1 MTHAAATT
9 AHDKGNIM
17 KGTSLIEVA
26 PLALAVGLGV
36 QAGQARAQ
44 DLPLPATPSPPIPTQ
59 PYEITA
65 DARLDALQRQL
76 NEQTQRLQQM
86 RELMQAQEQQIFGL
100 QNALNEEILANARA
114 RGAPAPV
121 IVPSLNQAPTFR
133 DAPAGSPTYIV
144 VGPSPASVPPPA
156 ISDIVPTQDAGPQV
170 AQATAPAR
178 SAQAAGAQ
186 AAPPA
191 AGDAQAPQRVGQAPE
206 SDSRP
211 PEVAQIF
218 DQPGVLTPKGKL
230 VVEPAIQYGYSAND
244 RVALVGYTIIPAILI
259 GLIDVRQVKTTTAV
273 ATLTGRYGVSKRM
286 ELEAKLPYVYIHS
299 DTVSRE
305 IFTGSAQDRVFNAR
319 GSGMGDVEL
328 TGRYQ
333 INRGGADKPFYIAW
347 LRYKSRTGRDLFDV
361 TTDCVTRCVANTTGT
376 GLPLDLP
383 TGSGFNA
390 VQPGITWLYPSDPVV
405 FFGSLSYL
413 HNFKRSDVSRRVLGG
428 ETEFLGDIK
437 AGDILGFNL
446 GMGLALNEKAAI
458 SIGYDTSI
466 VGKTKQNGEEVAGAV
481 RTTLGTLLLGGT
493 YRFSDRMSLNVA
505 LGVGITRDT
514 PDMTF
519 TARVPINF

>member
-1 MTHAAATT
+1 
-9 AHDKGNIM
+9 M

-44 DLPLPATPSPPIPTQ
+44 DVPLPATQAAPVPTQ

-86 RELMQAQEQQIFGL
+86 RELMQAQEQQIFSL
-100 QNALNEEILANARA
+100 QNALNDEILANARA

-133 DAPAGSPTYIV
+133 DAPAGSPTYLV
-144 VGPSPASVPPPA
+144 VGPAPASGSASTPAMGDVVPA
-156 ISDIVPTQDAGPQV
+156 HDAGMQV
-170 AQATAPAR
+170 AQAGAPTRSPHGTQAQTAPAT
-178 SAQAAGAQ
+178 
-186 AAPPA
+186 

-218 DQPGVLTPKGKL
+218 DQPGVLTPKGTL

-244 RVALVGYTIIPAILI
+244 RVALVGYTVIPAILI

-273 ATLTGRYGVSKRM
+273 ATLTGRYGVSRRM

-319 GSGMGDVEL
+319 GSGLGDVEL

-333 INRGGADKPFYIAW
+333 LNRGGADKPFYIAW

-390 VQPGITWLYPSDPVV
+390 IQPGITWLYPSDPVV

-413 HNFKRSDVSRRVLGG
+413 HNVKRSDVSRRVLGG
-428 ETEFLGDIK
+428 QTELLGDIK

-466 VGKTKQNGEEVAGAV
+466 VDKTRQNGEEVAGAV

>member
-1 MTHAAATT
+1 
-9 AHDKGNIM
+9 M

-44 DLPLPATPSPPIPTQ
+44 DVPVPAPPPLPIPTQ

-86 RELMQAQEQQIFGL
+86 RELMQAQEQQIFSL
-100 QNALNEEILANARA
+100 QNALNDEILANARA

-144 VGPSPASVPPPA
+144 VGPSPATTPPT
-156 ISDIVPTQDAGPQV
+156 PTNETAAGQDNGVQV
-170 AQATAPAR
+170 AQAGAPAR
-178 SAQAAGAQ
+178 STPVAAAQAQ
-186 AAPPA
+186 SAPPT
-191 AGDAQAPQRVGQAPE
+191 DNPTQAPQRVGQAPE

-230 VVEPAIQYGYSAND
+230 VLEPAIQYGYSAND

-273 ATLTGRYGVSKRM
+273 ATLTGRYGVSRRM

-390 VQPGITWLYPSDPVV
+390 LQPGVTWLYPSDPVV

-466 VGKTKQNGEEVAGAV
+466 VDKTKQNGEEVAGAV

-519 TARVPINF
+519 TARLPINF

>member
-1 MTHAAATT
+1 MSDHSIPTT
-9 AHDKGNIM
+9 QQDKGNIM

-44 DLPLPATPSPPIPTQ
+44 DVPLPATPPPIPAQ

-76 NEQTQRLQQM
+76 NEQNQRLQQM
-86 RELMQAQEQQIFGL
+86 RELMHAQEQQIFSL

-133 DAPAGSPTYIV
+133 DAPAPTPTYI
-144 VGPSPASVPPPA
+144 VGPSPATPH
-156 ISDIVPTQDAGPQV
+156 
-170 AQATAPAR
+170 
-178 SAQAAGAQ
+178 AGAQ
-186 AAPPA
+186 AQSSSPR
-191 AGDAQAPQRVGQAPE
+191 AGDSPAPERVGQAPE

-273 ATLTGRYGVSKRM
+273 ATLTGRYGVSRRM
-286 ELEAKLPYVYIHS
+286 EVEAKLPYVYIHS

-319 GSGMGDVEL
+319 GSGMGDVEV

-333 INRGGADKPFYIAW
+333 LNRGGADKPFYIAW

-390 VQPGITWLYPSDPVV
+390 LQPGITWLYPSDPVV

-413 HNFKRSDVSRRVLGG
+413 HNFKRSNVSRRVLGG
-428 ETEFLGDIK
+428 QTELLGDIE

-466 VGKTKQNGEEVAGAV
+466 VGKTKQDGEDVAGAV
-481 RTTLGTLLLGGT
+481 RTTLGTLLLGAT

-505 LGVGITRDT
+505 LGVGVTRDT

-519 TARVPINF
+519 TARLPINF

>member
-1 MTHAAATT
+1 
-9 AHDKGNIM
+9 M

-36 QAGQARAQ
+36 HAGQARAQ
-44 DLPLPATPSPPIPTQ
+44 DMAVPVAPSPPIPTQ

-86 RELMQAQEQQIFGL
+86 RELMQAQEQQIFSL
-100 QNALNEEILANARA
+100 QNALNDEILANARA

-144 VGPSPASVPPPA
+144 VGPSPASVSATPA
-156 ISDIVPTQDAGPQV
+156 LDANPQV
-170 AQATAPAR
+170 AQSSAPPR
-178 SAQAAGAQ
+178 HQQAANPQAQ
-186 AAPPA
+186 SAPPA
-191 AGDAQAPQRVGQAPE
+191 GGDAQAPQRVGQAPE

-273 ATLTGRYGVSKRM
+273 ATLTGRYGVSRRM
-286 ELEAKLPYVYIHS
+286 EVEARLPYVYIHS

-333 INRGGADKPFYIAW
+333 LNRGGADKPFYIAW

-428 ETEFLGDIK
+428 QTEFLGDIK

-466 VGKTKQNGEEVAGAV
+466 VDMTKQNGEDVAGAV

-519 TARVPINF
+519 TARLPINF

>member
-1 MTHAAATT
+1 
-9 AHDKGNIM
+9 M

-44 DLPLPATPSPPIPTQ
+44 DVPLPTTQAPPVPTQ

-86 RELMQAQEQQIFGL
+86 RELMQAQEQQIFSL
-100 QNALNEEILANARA
+100 QNALNDEILANARA

-133 DAPAGSPTYIV
+133 DAPAGSPTYLV
-144 VGPSPASVPPPA
+144 VGPAPTSGSASTPATGDVVPA
-156 ISDIVPTQDAGPQV
+156 HDTGMQV
-170 AQATAPAR
+170 AQAGAPTRSPQGTQAQTAPAT
-178 SAQAAGAQ
+178 
-186 AAPPA
+186 

-218 DQPGVLTPKGKL
+218 DQPGVLTPKGTL

-244 RVALVGYTIIPAILI
+244 RVALVGYTVIPAILI

-273 ATLTGRYGVSKRM
+273 ATLTGRYGVSRRM
-286 ELEAKLPYVYIHS
+286 EVEAKLPYVYIHS

-319 GSGMGDVEL
+319 GSGLGDVEL

-333 INRGGADKPFYIAW
+333 LNRGGADKPFYIAW

-390 VQPGITWLYPSDPVV
+390 IQPGITWLYPSDPVV

-413 HNFKRSDVSRRVLGG
+413 HNVKRSDVSRRVLGG
-428 ETEFLGDIK
+428 QTEFLGDIK

-466 VGKTKQNGEEVAGAV
+466 VDKTRQNGEEVAGAV

>member
-1 MTHAAATT
+1 
-9 AHDKGNIM
+9 M

-44 DLPLPATPSPPIPTQ
+44 APVDPAPPVPPIPLQ

-86 RELMQAQEQQIFGL
+86 REAMLAQEQQIFSL

-133 DAPAGSPTYIV
+133 DAPAPASQPTYIV
-144 VGPSPASVPPPA
+144 VGPSSQPASAAVAPVA
-156 ISDIVPTQDAGPQV
+156 SAAQGAQI
-170 AQATAPAR
+170 AQAGAPAQQ
-178 SAQAAGAQ
+178 QAEGT
-186 AAPPA
+186 
-191 AGDAQAPQRVGQAPE
+191 QAPQRVGQAPE

-218 DQPGVLTPKGKL
+218 DQPGVLTPKNKL
-230 VVEPAIQYGYSAND
+230 VLEPALQYGYSAND

-273 ATLTGRYGVSKRM
+273 ATLTGRYGVSRRM
-286 ELEAKLPYVYIHS
+286 EVEAKLPYVYIHS

-319 GSGMGDVEL
+319 GSGLGDVEV

-333 INRGGADKPFYIAW
+333 LNRGGPDKPFYIAW
-347 LRYKSRTGRDLFDV
+347 LRYKSRTGQDLFDV

-390 VQPGITWLYPSDPVV
+390 LQPGLTWLYPSDPVV
-405 FFGSLSYL
+405 FFGSFSYL
-413 HNFKRSDVSRRVLGG
+413 HNFKRSNVSRRVLGG
-428 ETEFLGDIK
+428 QTEFLGDIK
-437 AGDILGFNL
+437 AGDIIGFNL

-458 SIGYDTSI
+458 SIGYDQSI
-466 VGKTKQNGEEVAGAV
+466 VGKTKQDGREVAGAV

-505 LGVGITRDT
+505 LGVGVTRDT
-514 PDMTF
+514 PDLTL

>member
-1 MTHAAATT
+1 
-9 AHDKGNIM
+9 M
-17 KGTSLIEVA
+17 KGTSLMEVA
-26 PLALAVGLGV
+26 PLALAVSLGV
-36 QAGQARAQ
+36 HAGQARAQ
-44 DLPLPATPSPPIPTQ
+44 EPVMPASPPPPVPAQ

-76 NEQTQRLQQM
+76 NEQTHRLQAM
-86 RELMQAQEQQIFGL
+86 RDAMQAQEQQIFTL

-121 IVPSLNQAPTFR
+121 IVPALNQAPTFR
-133 DAPAGSPTYIV
+133 DSPPPAQTYIV
-144 VGPSPASVPPPA
+144 TGPAPQATPVAPAPDGVHAGTQVAQSGSPPPA
-156 ISDIVPTQDAGPQV
+156 GQQTQ
-170 AQATAPAR
+170 PA
-178 SAQAAGAQ
+178 
-186 AAPPA
+186 
-191 AGDAQAPQRVGQAPE
+191 DTQAPQRVGQAPE
-206 SDSRP
+206 SESRP

-218 DQPGVLTPKGKL
+218 DQPGVLTPKGKM
-230 VVEPAIQYGYSAND
+230 VVEPSLQYGYSAND

-273 ATLTGRYGVSKRM
+273 ATLTGRYGLSRRM

-319 GSGMGDVEL
+319 GSGMGDVEV

-333 INRGGADKPFYIAW
+333 LNRGAADKPFYIAW
-347 LRYKSRTGRDLFDV
+347 LRYKSRTGRDLFEV
-361 TTDCVTRCVANTTGT
+361 VTDCVTRCVANTTGT

-390 VQPGITWLYPSDPVV
+390 LQPGVTWLFPSDPVV

-413 HNFKRSDVSRRVLGG
+413 HNFKRSNVSRRVLGG
-428 ETEFLGDIK
+428 QTEFLGDIK

-458 SIGYDTSI
+458 SIGYDQSI
-466 VGKTKQNGEEVAGAV
+466 VDKTEQDGKEVAGAV

-505 LGVGITRDT
+505 LGVGVTRDT
-514 PDMTF
+514 PDLTF
-519 TARVPINF
+519 TARLPINF

>member
-1 MTHAAATT
+1 
-9 AHDKGNIM
+9 M

-44 DLPLPATPSPPIPTQ
+44 VAVDPAPPVPPVPLQ

-86 RELMQAQEQQIFGL
+86 REAMLAQEQQIFSL

-133 DAPAGSPTYIV
+133 DTPALEPTYMV
-144 VGPSPASVPPPA
+144 VGPSPPPA
-156 ISDIVPTQDAGPQV
+156 SAAVAPVASAAQGVQV
-170 AQATAPAR
+170 AQAGAPAQ
-178 SAQAAGAQ
+178 QADGT
-186 AAPPA
+186 
-191 AGDAQAPQRVGQAPE
+191 QAPQRVGQAPE

-218 DQPGVLTPKGKL
+218 DQPGVLTSKNKL
-230 VVEPAIQYGYSAND
+230 VLEPALQYGYSAND

-273 ATLTGRYGVSKRM
+273 ATLTGRYGVSRRM
-286 ELEAKLPYVYIHS
+286 EVEAKVPYVYIHS

-319 GSGMGDVEL
+319 GSGIGDVEV

-333 INRGGADKPFYIAW
+333 LNRGGPDKPFYIAW
-347 LRYKSRTGRDLFDV
+347 LRYKSRTGQDLFDV

-390 VQPGITWLYPSDPVV
+390 VQPGLTWLYPSDPVV
-405 FFGSLSYL
+405 FFGSFSYL
-413 HNFKRSDVSRRVLGG
+413 HNFKRSNVSRRVLGG
-428 ETEFLGDIK
+428 QTEFLGDIK
-437 AGDILGFNL
+437 AGDIIGFNL

-458 SIGYDTSI
+458 SIGYDQSI
-466 VGKTKQNGEEVAGAV
+466 VGKTKQDGREVAGAV

-505 LGVGITRDT
+505 LGVGVTRDT
-514 PDMTF
+514 PDLTL

>member
-1 MTHAAATT
+1 
-9 AHDKGNIM
+9 M
-17 KGTSLIEVA
+17 KGTSLMEVA
-26 PLALAVGLGV
+26 PLALAVSLGV
-36 QAGQARAQ
+36 HAGQARAQ
-44 DLPLPATPSPPIPTQ
+44 EPVMPASPPPPVPAQ

-76 NEQTQRLQQM
+76 NEQTHRLQAM
-86 RELMQAQEQQIFGL
+86 RDAMQAQEQQIFTL

-121 IVPSLNQAPTFR
+121 IVPALNQAPTFR
-133 DAPAGSPTYIV
+133 DSPPPAQTYIV
-144 VGPSPASVPPPA
+144 TGPAPQATPVAPAPDGAHAGTQVAQSGSPPPA
-156 ISDIVPTQDAGPQV
+156 GQPTQ
-170 AQATAPAR
+170 QADT
-178 SAQAAGAQ
+178 
-186 AAPPA
+186 
-191 AGDAQAPQRVGQAPE
+191 QAPQRVGQAPE
-206 SDSRP
+206 SESRP

-218 DQPGVLTPKGKL
+218 DQPGVLTPKGKM
-230 VVEPAIQYGYSAND
+230 VVEPSLQYGYSAND

-273 ATLTGRYGVSKRM
+273 ATLTGRYGVSRRM

-319 GSGMGDVEL
+319 GSGMGDVEV

-333 INRGGADKPFYIAW
+333 LNRGAADKPFYIAW
-347 LRYKSRTGRDLFDV
+347 LRYKSRTGRDLFEV
-361 TTDCVTRCVANTTGT
+361 VTDCVTRCVANTTGT

-390 VQPGITWLYPSDPVV
+390 LQPGVTWLFPSDPVV

-413 HNFKRSDVSRRVLGG
+413 HNFKRSNVSRRVLGG
-428 ETEFLGDIK
+428 QTEFLGDIK

-458 SIGYDTSI
+458 SIGYDQSI
-466 VGKTKQNGEEVAGAV
+466 VDKTEQDGKEVAGAV

-505 LGVGITRDT
+505 LGVGVTRDT
-514 PDMTF
+514 PDLTF
-519 TARVPINF
+519 TARLPINF